1 MIIIPLLGRGE
12 VALIS
17 VTSDLNVPHPCG
29 LGSPVVHCFQRKG
42 GRVFGNIKF
51 AGM

>member
-17 VTSDLNVPHPCG
+17 VTSDLNVPQ
-29 LGSPVVHCFQRKG
+29 SPVVHCFQRKG